1 MDEGTQQLVR
11 QQETVIHVLRERVME
26 LEIELINARCA
37 TLFNSQA
44 HTHDGEQSVD
54 GEAAAESPPEAS
66 ESPVA
71 AGAVS
76 SVP

>member
-1 MDEGTQQLVR
+1 VDESAHQLVR
-11 QQETVIHVLRERVME
+11 QQEIVIDVLRQRVFE
-26 LEIELINARCA
+26 LEVELINARCA
-37 TLFNSQA
+37 TQFNSHSHAQEPGQGNGA
-44 HTHDGEQSVD
+44 EP
-54 GEAAAESPPEAS
+54 AESPPEAS

>member
-1 MDEGTQQLVR
+1 VDEGAQQLVR

-26 LEIELINARCA
+26 LEIDLINARCA

-44 HTHDGEQSVD
+44 HTHDGQHPD
-54 GEAAAESPPEAS
+54 GEVVAEDPPAS
-66 ESPVA
+66 
-71 AGAVS
+71 GAVS